1 MGLHDRT
8 YARDAVGRLGV
19 GGGSR
24 LGGRLGAWSITTWL
38 IVINVAV
45 FVLAVVLQKRAVLV
59 EWEATAPPA
68 SGALAVGPT
77 NMGPLDAGTIV
88 RSFWTDQAGN
98 VYVDPSGTP
107 QTAIVWLAMDPLTAY
122 GHFSTA
128 TGFQKLEVWRL
139 VTFQFLHGS
148 ITHLFFNMFGLYIF
162 GAMVEEYLG
171 RRRYLAFY
179 LVCGVFGGLLY
190 MALNLAGYL
199 AALWGMPP
207 LPALLMNNP
216 RVPLVGASAGV
227 FGVIVAC
234 AFVRR
239 DERMQLIFPPVTLP
253 MWVLAYGY
261 VAIAALNLLF
271 RSAVPGSNAG
281 GDAAHLGGAAAG
293 FFFIRNS
300 HLLRDF
306 FDILGDSRGQWRT
319 RRQLKLV
326 GGEPGAR
333 DPDEID
339 RILAKIKAQGRDSL
353 TPDEEQ
359 ALQEESR
366 RLQVKSG

>member
-1 MGLHDRT
+1 MGLHDRS
-8 YARDAVGRLGV
+8 YARGDAGYDGD
-19 GGGSR
+19 GGGVR
-24 LGGRLGAWSITTWL
+24 LGGRPGAWSVTTWL

-45 FVLAVVLQKRAVLV
+45 FVLAVLLQKRAVLV

-68 SGALAVGPT
+68 SGAMVVGPA
-77 NMGPLDAGTIV
+77 NPGPLDAGTIV
-88 RSFWTDQAGN
+88 RSFWTTASG
-98 VYVDPSGTP
+98 VPYLDPSGTP
-107 QTAIVWLAMDPLTAY
+107 LTAIVWLAMDPLTAY
-122 GHFSTA
+122 GHFSTSA
-128 TGFQKLEVWRL
+128 GFQKLEVWRL

-148 ITHLFFNMFGLYIF
+148 VTHLFFNMFGLYIF

-190 MALNLAGYL
+190 MVLNLAGYL
-199 AALWGMPP
+199 AVLWGLPP
-207 LPALLMNNP
+207 LPALLTNNP

-261 VAIAALNLLF
+261 VAVAALNLLL

-306 FDILGDSRGQWRT
+306 FDVLSDSRGQWRSK
-319 RRQLKLV
+319 RKLKLV
-326 GGEPGAR
+326 GSEPGAR

-339 RILAKIKAQGRDSL
+339 RILAKIKAQGRESL
-353 TPDEEQ
+353 TPDEEH
-359 ALQEESR
+359 ALREESR
-366 RLQVKSG
+366 RLQVKSW